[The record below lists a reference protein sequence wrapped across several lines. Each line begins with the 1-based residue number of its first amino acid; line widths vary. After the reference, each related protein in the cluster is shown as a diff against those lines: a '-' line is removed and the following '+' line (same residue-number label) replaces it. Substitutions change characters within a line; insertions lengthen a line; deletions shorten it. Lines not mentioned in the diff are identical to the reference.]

1 MYFTFPVFRQIYGIT
16 SYFSWEFIKFQARKM
31 VAASA
36 VHEWERIVNQAGADW
51 VKLFSDTPKLSY
63 PILHT
68 YLDKQIA
75 RPNQKIAVM
84 CHDVAAL
91 QNWAK
96 GAIFRALV
104 RGEKIQLASISE
116 DLFFQLII
124 NDLDINEGL
133 WSVQLM
139 SQTYGRMYAATF
151 GLLPENQF
159 LITSLQGPRGEHGK
173 DRVRELTKQLHGLRP
188 QHLTVAFLQM
198 LADVSGCLK
207 IIGIAQDNQVKL
219 RWKLKKRVSMNYNEF
234 WQECGAKP
242 QASPNS
248 NWLLPREYTRKPE
261 SEIAS
266 KKRSMYRKRYEMLDQ
281 LHQQLNNVFQAV

>member
-1 MYFTFPVFRQIYGIT
+1 
-16 SYFSWEFIKFQARKM
+16 
-31 VAASA
+31 
-36 VHEWERIVNQAGADW
+36 
-51 VKLFSDTPKLSY
+51 
-63 PILHT
+63 
-68 YLDKQIA
+68 
-75 RPNQKIAVM
+75 
-84 CHDVAAL
+84 
-91 QNWAK
+91 
-96 GAIFRALV
+96 
-104 RGEKIQLASISE
+104 
-116 DLFFQLII
+116 
-124 NDLDINEGL
+124 
-133 WSVQLM
+133 
-139 SQTYGRMYAATF
+139 MYAATF

-198 LADVSGCLK
+198 LAGVSGCLK

-219 RWKLKKRVSMNYNEF
+219 RWKLKKRVAMNYDEF

-242 QASPNS
+242 QASPNN

-281 LHQQLNNVFQAV
+281 LHQQLNNIFQAA

>member
-84 CHDVAAL
+84 CHDVATL

-139 SQTYGRMYAATF
+139 SRTYGRMYAATF

-198 LADVSGCLK
+198 LAGVSGCLK

-219 RWKLKKRVSMNYNEF
+219 RWKLKKRVAMNYDEF

-242 QASPNS
+242 QASPNN

-266 KKRSMYRKRYEMLDQ
+266 KKRSMY
-281 LHQQLNNVFQAV
+281 